1 MGKIFIVDID
11 GVVCEHVDNETPEKM
26 VHAEPY
32 RESIAKINQWFDQG
46 HNICFFTARTEDH
59 RSVTEEW
66 LKMHGVKYRRL
77 VFGKPRRK
85 KGEEYHYIDDTPI
98 RATTYKGTFS
108 DLVKMKR
115 EILVFKDE

>member
-11 GVVCEHVDNETPEKM
+11 GVLCEHVDNETPEKM
-26 VHAEPY
+26 VHAAPY
-32 RESIAKINQWFDQG
+32 DESIAKINQWFDQG

-66 LKMHGVKYRRL
+66 LKKHGVKYHQL
-77 VFGKPRRK
+77 IFGKPRRK

-108 DLVKMKR
+108 DLVKMKK

>member
-26 VHAEPY
+26 VHAAPFN
-32 RESIAKINQWFDQG
+32 ESIAKVNQWFDQG
-46 HNICFFTARTEDH
+46 HTICFFTARTEDH

-66 LKMHGVKYRRL
+66 LKKHGVKYHQL
-77 VFGKPRRK
+77 ILGKPRRK
-85 KGEEYHYIDDTPI
+85 EGEEYHYIDDTPI